1 MVSLKPLSRPSD
13 KLGMVGGLVTE
24 KDADLGR
31 LLTAAQEGDRAAYGA
46 FLRAAVP
53 LVRAVG
59 RGKLTRSADLDDFI
73 QDTLLALHQA
83 LPTYQPGRPV
93 GPWLGTIA
101 RNRLSDALRRTY
113 RRRAV
118 ETEFDDGLADTVPQP
133 EADVA
138 PSVNLGPLLS
148 QLPERQRVAIDM
160 LKVKGMSLK
169 EASEASG
176 VSVGALKVAVHR
188 GIAGLRQLLGKDMDH
203 G

>member
-1 MVSLKPLSRPSD
+1 MAPLSRHSRPSD
-13 KLGMVGGLVTE
+13 RAGPDGCLVTD
-24 KDADLGR
+24 KDEDLGR

-59 RGKLTRSADLDDFI
+59 GGKLARPVDLEDFV

-83 LPTYQPGRPV
+83 LPTFQPGRPV

-118 ETEFDDGLADTVPQP
+118 ETAYDDGLADTVPQP
-133 EADVA
+133 EMEA
-138 PSVNLGPLLS
+138 PPNVNLGPLLT
-148 QLPERQRVAIDM
+148 QLPERQRVAIEM

-188 GIAGLRQLLGKDMDH
+188 GIAGLRQLLRKDVDH

>member
-1 MVSLKPLSRPSD
+1 MASPKPPSRPSD
-13 KLGMVGGLVTE
+13 SAGLDGVLVT
-24 KDADLGR
+24 DTDTDLGR

-59 RGKLTRSADLDDFI
+59 RGKLARPVDLEDFV

-133 EADVA
+133 EADM
-138 PSVNLGPLLS
+138 PPTVNLGPLLS
-148 QLPERQRVAIDM
+148 QLPERQRLAIEM

-176 VSVGALKVAVHR
+176 ASVGALKVAVHR
-188 GIAGLRQLLGKDMDH
+188 GIAGLRQLLRKDVDH

>member
-1 MVSLKPLSRPSD
+1 MSVQGAD
-13 KLGMVGGLVTE
+13 G
-24 KDADLGR
+24 ADLGL
-31 LLTAAQEGDRAAYGA
+31 LLTAAQEGDRSSYAA

-53 LVRAVG
+53 LIRAVG
-59 RGKLTRSADLDDFI
+59 RGKLVRPADLEDFV
-73 QDTLLALHQA
+73 QDTLLAVHQA
-83 LPTYQPGRPV
+83 LPTFQPGRPV

-118 ETEFDDGLADTVPQP
+118 ETEFDEGLADTVAQP
-133 EADVA
+133 EAEKP
-138 PSVNLGPLLS
+138 PSIALGPLLS

-160 LKVKGMSLK
+160 LKVQGMSLK
-169 EASEASG
+169 EASDASG

-188 GIAGLRQLLGKDMDH
+188 GIAGLRQLLRKEDDH